1 MMEERSSLAVDKG
14 SRWSGSWRD
23 SGNWE
28 DCNYEVYL
36 VFAEGG
42 DLGSFLGTTLAVS
55 VPAKRMERGLR
66 KEGVGD

>member
-1 MMEERSSLAVDKG
+1 MEERSSLAVDKG

-23 SGNWE
+23 SGNSE
-28 DCNYEVYL
+28 DCNYGVCL

-42 DLGSFLGTTLAVS
+42 DLGSFLGTTLVVS

-66 KEGVGD
+66 KEGGGD

>member
-1 MMEERSSLAVDKG
+1 MEERSSLAVDKG

-23 SGNWE
+23 SGNSE
-28 DCNYEVYL
+28 DCNYGVCL

-55 VPAKRMERGLR
+55 CSR
-66 KEGVGD
+66 